1 MNSEELFIESQKYL
15 PGGVSSP
22 VRAFKPYPFFVKKAN
37 GSKIEDVDG
46 NQYIDYCL
54 AYGPLILGHAPK
66 NILPSIIEQ
75 MEMGTAYGAPTEL
88 EIELAKEVIS
98 RVPCAEMIRFVN
110 SGGEATMSAIR
121 LARGYTGKKKII
133 KFEGAYHGA
142 HDYTLVKTGTDA
154 QAIPDSLG
162 IPEETTSNTYSVPFN
177 DKESLTKLIEKNS
190 DDIACLI
197 LEPIMGN
204 IGCVE
209 PKEGFLKF
217 LRDITSEYNI
227 VLIFDEVITGFRLAK
242 GGAQEYY
249 NVTPDLVTMGKIL
262 GGGFPMGAFAGKKE
276 IMSNIAPEGKVY
288 QAGTFNGNPVS
299 IKAGYETLKLLDD
312 GFYKDMSKKGDFLR
326 NSLKDTVT
334 DIKDYDLTVVGLS
347 SMFQVYFNKS
357 PILNYVDAKN
367 SDSDRFLSYF
377 NELKKN
383 GVFVA
388 PSQFECGFISIEHS
402 TEDLEKTSEIMD
414 SSLKIVC
421 K

>member
-66 NILPSIIEQ
+66 SILASIIEQ

-142 HDYTLVKTGTDA
+142 HDYTLVKTGQNA
-154 QAIPDSLG
+154 QALPDSLG

-177 DKESLTKLIEKNS
+177 DEEAITELIEKNS

-249 NVTPDLVTMGKIL
+249 NVSPDLVTMGKIL

-312 GFYKDMSKKGDFLR
+312 SFYKEMSKKGDFIR
-326 NSLKDTVT
+326 NSLKDTVS
-334 DIKDYDLTVVGLS
+334 DIKNYDLTVVGLS